1 VYVAPEPRQITVYF
15 DEMTPRGATSS
26 PRPDLP
32 TVQAVLFV
40 VDTINTPLGGNG
52 TIWIDDVAYER

>member
-1 VYVAPEPRQITVYF
+1 VYF

>member
-1 VYVAPEPRQITVYF
+1 
-15 DEMTPRGATSS
+15 
-26 PRPDLP
+26 
-32 TVQAVLFV
+32 VLFV